1 MCEKNKYIPW
11 NISLICFQKKNREM
25 FTLILFYFC
34 VNFGK
39 KAHVRYMLSSKS
51 FLFCYNFAKKKHS
64 KVPKNFGW
72 SLCKPKK
79 ISLAIELERVQ
90 LFFYEHN
97 MPEMKFPED
106 IYFQKFL
113 IWWKFENTLSL
124 QASYSNRISIGKIR
138 FFTRGFCV
146 F

>member
-1 MCEKNKYIPW
+1 MKYIFDMF
-11 NISLICFQKKNREM
+11 SKKNREM

-79 ISLAIELERVQ
+79 ISLAIELERVE
-90 LFFYEHN
+90 LFFYEHK
-97 MPEMKFPED
+97 MPEIKFLED
-106 IYFQKFL
+106 MYFQKFL